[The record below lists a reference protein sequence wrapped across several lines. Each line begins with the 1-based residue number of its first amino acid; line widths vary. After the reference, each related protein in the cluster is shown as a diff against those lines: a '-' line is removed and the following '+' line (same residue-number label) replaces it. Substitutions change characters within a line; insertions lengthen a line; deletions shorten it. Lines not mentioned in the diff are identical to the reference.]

1 MTNTWNVFLMHKSTV
16 IAGIINV
23 INLNYNEDIQF

>member
-16 IAGIINV
+16 IAGNINV
-23 INLNYNEDIQF
+23 IKNYNEDIQF